1 MCVRPLPVR
10 PCSTLGIMMEEFSKA
25 ADIVADLLLS
35 ADVDWSRLFEP
46 YPFFSLFKNFLQASR
61 GCKQ

>member
-1 MCVRPLPVR
+1 
-10 PCSTLGIMMEEFSKA
+10 MMEEFSNA

-46 YPFFSLFKNFLQASR
+46 YPFFSLFKNFLQVKR